1 MCIWTKCGQRP
12 HRGCAVSDRA
22 AASTVVRRGGPGVG
36 RRLESHQVIVELIG
50 VTTAHPGLWVR
61 AALDPDRSWFGVRV
75 GDQELATLH
84 PVA

>member
-1 MCIWTKCGQRP
+1 M
-12 HRGCAVSDRA
+12 
-22 AASTVVRRGGPGVG
+22 TVVRRGGPGVG

-50 VTTAHPGLWVR
+50 VTTAHSDLWVR
-61 AALDPDRSWFGVRV
+61 AALDPGRYRLRIRV